1 MSNKGCASFFVIML
15 IGLWTA
21 VMGGLMAVGWLGSG
35 LIELIARAVFGDT
48 PEAQGIVD
56 GTLAFVR
63 GTAGSFLGLIW
74 GLGMARFTDAAA
86 PMIDAAIAGTS
97 VAAQILLAR
106 RRIENWVLWIL
117 VDLAAVPLF
126 WSRGLLY
133 TSGLY
138 ALFLILSI
146 AGLIGWTRQLR
157 AQGRAA

>member
-74 GLGMARFTDAAA
+74 GLGMALL
-86 PMIDAAIAGTS
+86 
-97 VAAQILLAR
+97 ILL
-106 RRIENWVLWIL
+106 WI
-117 VDLAAVPLF
+117 AAYRSAKVQ
-126 WSRGLLY
+126 
-133 TSGLY
+133 
-138 ALFLILSI
+138 I
-146 AGLIGWTRQLR
+146 
-157 AQGRAA
+157 RAARVVWRQEAEPDSGPHELRDVTPPKNALPPARDDDKPSR